1 MFDFE
6 TIRPQYNVL
15 AWTSENSV
23 TFHLKFSDPNLQKSI
38 QEELE
43 SKGFSTIYEF
53 TVKQSVL
60 FQPPSGM
67 DTLQIL
73 ERICTTLEL
82 EHYKVQRK
90 IVPRWKLLQD
100 VLPIQSFILGS

>member
-1 MFDFE
+1 MFNFE
-6 TIRPQYNVL
+6 TIKPQYDVL
-15 AWTSENSV
+15 AWMSENDVS
-23 TFHLKFSDPNLQKSI
+23 FYLEFSDLTLQKSV

-53 TVKQSVL
+53 AATRLIQ
-60 FQPPSGM
+60 FRPPSGM

-90 IVPRWKLLQD
+90 IVPRQKLLED

>member
-6 TIRPQYNVL
+6 SIKLQYDVL
-15 AWTSENSV
+15 AWMSENSV
-23 TFHLKFSDPNLQKSI
+23 SFYLEFSDPNLQKSV

-53 TVKQSVL
+53 TVRRLIQL
-60 FQPPSGM
+60 QPPSGM

-82 EHYKVQRK
+82 ENYKVERK
-90 IVPRWKLLQD
+90 IVSRGKLLGD

>member
-1 MFDFE
+1 MFNFE
-6 TIRPQYNVL
+6 TIKPQYDVL
-15 AWTSENSV
+15 AWMSENSV
-23 TFHLKFSDPNLQKSI
+23 SFYLEFSDPTLQKSV
-38 QEELE
+38 QEELK

-53 TVKQSVL
+53 TVRRLIQL
-60 FQPPSGM
+60 QPPSGM

-90 IVPRWKLLQD
+90 IAPRWKLIED
-100 VLPIQSFILGS
+100 ILPIQSFILGS